1 MVFGLSQQVNMMMPS
16 PRGLSSLRSIL
27 YLRGLLA
34 RTPAGQCPAP
44 MLPRLHVVPAIQHGG
59 KSG

>member
-1 MVFGLSQQVNMMMPS
+1 MFGLSHVGNMMMPS
-16 PRGLSSLRSIL
+16 PKGLSSLRSIL

-44 MLPRLHVVPAIQHGG
+44 MLPRLHDVLAIQHGG